1 MFAVGSGS
9 TYALGILDSE
19 EGRFEMSEEEAVALG
34 IKAIRHATLRDA
46 MSGGYIG
53 VYLITK
59 HGWRKVFSD
68 DIAAHS

>member
-1 MFAVGSGS
+1 M
-9 TYALGILDSE
+9 T
-19 EGRFEMSEEEAVALG
+19 EEEAVALG

-59 HGWRKVFSD
+59 EGWRKVYSED
-68 DIAAHS
+68 LASRS

>member
-1 MFAVGSGS
+1 M
-9 TYALGILDSE
+9 T
-19 EGRFEMSEEEAVALG
+19 EEEAVTLG

-59 HGWRKVFSD
+59 EGWQKVFSED
-68 DIAAHS
+68 LASRA